1 MLRRLSIAGMLAAWL
16 WTPGLAAQDA
26 VPAVPSAA
34 ESAPVRS
41 PSFRPMEERARM
53 RIARLEAEIAVLERL
68 RDAQQALLAHNEGRQ
83 TLGASPAALDVRL
96 CRDAAMRRWCAVL
109 PATFGRRP

>member
-1 MLRRLSIAGMLAAWL
+1 MLRRRAAAAVLAAWL
-16 WTPGLAAQDA
+16 WAPVSAAAQET
-26 VPAVPSAA
+26 AA
-34 ESAPVRS
+34 APGPVRE
-41 PSFRPMEERARM
+41 PSFRPVEERARA
-53 RIARLEAEIAVLERL
+53 RIARLEVEIALLERL

-83 TLGASPAALDVRL
+83 ALGAAPASLGTGL